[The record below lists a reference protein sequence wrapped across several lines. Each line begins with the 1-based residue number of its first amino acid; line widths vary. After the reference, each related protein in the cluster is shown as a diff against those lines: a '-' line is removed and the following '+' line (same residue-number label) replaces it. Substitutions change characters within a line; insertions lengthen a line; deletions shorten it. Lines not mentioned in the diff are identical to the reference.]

1 MRTRLLAATTA
12 AATALTLAPFA
23 AADPAPVTGVELN
36 QPADQVIAVEAKFNL
51 TSDQEIAMR
60 ELRKLRGDMWDRNVP
75 FDGTTLRQA
84 AANHGLTTKEQYV
97 NAVQLDPGYQS
108 IALQRA
114 VEAAKKFEHV
124 RPFNSTCYGNCGK
137 EDSATINGKGPYGQ
151 VLSTRGDMAGA
162 MQAWGYDEVA
172 ALYRLNGAWSADQ
185 RNLTGHLHSLI
196 NPRVT
201 YVGFAAVTTTEG
213 RASAGSVGFTPTGA
227 TSYPA
232 GQRTEV
238 LHRPADGN
246 ERPNTNARKLTADV
260 APAEPSKVET
270 IVGIV
275 LVILGLLA
283 AIFSK
288 VQPQLQKFRHLV

>member
-1 MRTRLLAATTA
+1 M
-12 AATALTLAPFA
+12 
-23 AADPAPVTGVELN
+23 ELN
-36 QPADQVIAVEAKFNL
+36 QPADQVVAVEAKFNL

-75 FDGTTLRQA
+75 FDGISLRQA

-151 VLSTRGDMAGA
+151 VLNTRGDIASS
-162 MQAWGYDEVA
+162 MQAWGYDELN

-201 YVGFAAVTTTEG
+201 YVGFAAVTTSEG

-227 TSYPA
+227 TSYPT

-246 ERPNTNARKLTADV
+246 ERPNTNARKFTADV
-260 APAEPSKVET
+260 APAEPTTAET
-270 IVGIV
+270 IIGII
-275 LVILGLLA
+275 LVIFGILA

-288 VQPQLQKFRHLV
+288 VQPQIQEFMNQRR